1 MKIIIACALVF
12 ILSGCSLSKA
22 IVLGI
27 VPTTFTEI
35 EMSCENGVCTMI
47 GEKAVII
54 ESKSDAVVK
63 YSSKRD
69 GSVIVEI
76 DNRGATSF
84 GRAMAEKVVDN
95 SEFLVGTG
103 VDMVE
108 KD

>member
-1 MKIIIACALVF
+1 MKILIACALAFV
-12 ILSGCSLSKA
+12 LSGCSLGRS
-22 IVLGI
+22 IIHGTI
-27 VPTTFTEI
+27 PTKFTEI
-35 EMSCENGVCTMI
+35 ERSCDDGVCKI
-47 GEKAVII
+47 VAKKEVII

-63 YSSKRD
+63 YSSARD
-69 GSVIVEI
+69 GSVNVEI
-76 DNRGATSF
+76 DNRGAVSF